1 MSMRRR
7 SSATSPTSSYGA
19 RARRSPSGRWRSS
32 PRASRR
38 QGRGGC
44 SRSKAWTSTS
54 VRSRTAEQAQA
65 VKQCIDGF
73 YILPADA
80 QVSCQ
85 HKARK
90 RLNESLRR
98 LEAQDDAR
106 LGVHLASPPSPFPTG
121 MDRPHYYHH
130 AGRLRQGDS
139 EAVECYAQHA

>member
-1 MSMRRR
+1 MFKE
-7 SSATSPTSSYGA
+7 
-19 RARRSPSGRWRSS
+19 
-32 PRASRR
+32 
-38 QGRGGC
+38 QGVDLYI
-44 SRSKAWTSTS
+44 

-98 LEAQDDAR
+98 LEARTTLD
-106 LGVHLASPPSPFPTG
+106 LAFTLHPRQVRFLPEWTGPTN
-121 MDRPHYYHH
+121 YHH

-139 EAVECYAQHA
+139 EAVECYAQHAQYDRATGL